1 MKSGNHMK
9 MQLPAYGK
17 NESFARNAVAGF
29 AVECSPTVSEIGDIK
44 TAVSE
49 AVTNAVVHAYDE
61 EREENLIEIC
71 ADIDCDNVLTVSVR
85 DFGKGIA
92 DVEEAKEPFFTTKES
107 GKGTGL
113 GLAIVQQ
120 VVEAHGGEIAVESA
134 PGKGAAFI
142 VHLPAAE
149 GEMEE
154 PPEE

>member
-29 AVECSPTVSEIGDIK
+29 AVECAPTVSEIGDIK

-92 DVEEAKEPFFTTKES
+92 DVEEAKEPFFTTKPDEERS
-107 GKGTGL
+107 GMGFT
-113 GLAIVQQ
+113 II
-120 VVEAHGGEIAVESA
+120 ETFMDEMTVESE
-134 PGKGAAFI
+134 PGRGTKVVMRKRIGKN
-142 VHLPAAE
+142 VE
-149 GEMEE
+149 S
-154 PPEE
+154 